1 MLDLEEQN
9 MRTLGDNEMHY
20 LSYPPPLAVDGKT
33 RYCIPQP
40 SEYIHCFSFEDTF
53 LSVE

>member
-20 LSYPPPLAVDGKT
+20 LSYPPPLAVDGK
-33 RYCIPQP
+33 P
-40 SEYIHCFSFEDTF
+40 DTAF
-53 LSVE
+53 RSPLSIFIVSLSKTPF